1 MGQQVPLDEF
11 PEALGAA
18 FADGDAAHAARR
30 QEAANV
36 ECIGEMIR
44 LISQGRFLDLRRYL
58 TDDVTYEIAVP
69 ATLPWVRRAC
79 GAENVINALAANF
92 AHVREQRTEPLALA
106 SQGDT
111 VMMMARE
118 TGRMV
123 DTGVPYQ
130 ALMAQQFTFRDG
142 RLALFRSVNQ
152 VE

>member
-1 MGQQVPLDEF
+1 MGQVPLDEF
-11 PEALGAA
+11 PQALGTA
-18 FADGDAAHAARR
+18 FAHGDPVHEARR

-36 ECIGEMIR
+36 DAIGEMIR
-44 LISQGRFLDLRRYL
+44 LISQGRFLELRPFL
-58 TDDVTYEIAVP
+58 ADDVTYEIAVP

-79 GAENVINALAANF
+79 GAEAVINALAANF
-92 AHVREQRTEPLALA
+92 AFVREQRTEPLALV

-123 DTGVPYQ
+123 DTNVAYQ
-130 ALMAQQFTFRDG
+130 ALLAQQYTFRDG